1 VNSATVPTP
10 IEVTRCRL
18 TGLLTAVTAAT
29 AAVTWTVTTL
39 AIDATAEP
47 AGTATSTMQ
56 HGALGKPLGTPF
68 TPAAGQLVT
77 TDAQPVAVAD
87 AYHGLGILLCQDGT
101 QPVEIADSYHGVGT
115 TACP

>member
-1 VNSATVPTP
+1 MNTATVPGP
-10 IEVTRCRL
+10 IELTRRRL

-39 AIDATAEP
+39 ANDATAEQ

-56 HGALGKPLGTPF
+56 YGALGNPPGT
-68 TPAAGQLVT
+68 TPPAGEVVT
-77 TDAQPVAVAD
+77 ADAQPIVVGD
-87 AYHGLGILLCQDGT
+87 AYHGVGILLCPDGT